1 MNNKTPLALFP
12 GALPIGSTVG
22 IFGNGQLAKMLAV
35 PLIQL
40 GFRPLTFSPDK
51 DGCAGLACDGII
63 AEYADAEK
71 LREFASRCAVLTTEF
86 ENVPVSA
93 VEATLKEK
101 QGLEFRPGIR
111 ALEVSQDRQKEKNLA
126 VSLEIPTPKFWVI
139 RQRSDLDDETIVYP
153 LVLKTAYNGY
163 DGRGQRSV
171 NSKAELDAA
180 WTTDLGQAVC
190 IAEEFVDLAKE
201 ISVIVVRTAS
211 GEIGCYKPFQNTHS
225 NGILSE
231 THWPAEIPNAIE
243 REARAMA
250 MRLAEEIGII
260 GILAV
265 EMFLAKDDR
274 LLFNEMAP
282 RPHNSGHVTIE
293 CAHTS
298 QFETMARAI
307 CGLPL
312 GRLRPMHYGRMRN
325 VIGSNDGFGEGKL
338 DGCSV
343 HVYGKA
349 ERPGRKLGHVT
360 WRIRPY
366 VS

>member
-1 MNNKTPLALFP
+1 MNTQTPFALFS

-40 GFRPLTFSPDK
+40 GYKPLTYSPDK
-51 DGCAGLACDGII
+51 DGCAGFACEGIF
-63 AEYADAEK
+63 AEYANAEK

-93 VEATLKEK
+93 VKAALKEK
-101 QGLEFRPGIR
+101 QGLEFRPGVR

-126 VSLEIPTPKFWVI
+126 VSLGIPTPKFWVI
-139 RQRSDLDDETIVYP
+139 RQRSDFDDPNIVYP

-163 DGRGQRSV
+163 DGRGQCRV
-171 NSKAELDAA
+171 NSKSELESA
-180 WTTDLGQAVC
+180 WATDLDQAVC
-190 IAEEFVDLAKE
+190 VAEEFIDLDKE

-231 THWPAEIPNAIE
+231 THWPAEIPDAIE
-243 REARAMA
+243 REARTMA
-250 MRLAEEIGII
+250 MRLAEDLGII

-265 EMFLAKDDR
+265 EMFLTKDGR

-293 CAHTS
+293 CAYTS
-298 QFETMARAI
+298 QFGTMARAI

-312 GRLRPMHYGRMRN
+312 GSLNPTHFGWMKN
-325 VIGSNDGFGEGKL
+325 VIGSNGGFIEGKSNEW
-338 DGCSV
+338 SV
-343 HVYGKA
+343 HVYGKT
-349 ERPGRKLGHVT
+349 ERPGRKLGHRTLRV
-360 WRIRPY
+360 RPY
-366 VS
+366 VF